1 MVKGSH
7 SEEVTQ
13 RLGGGGMSPAKV
25 QAKGR
30 VRRNEP
36 DCWRTGKKASR
47 RAGAES
53 RREVRAGGGLQT
65 PDPRGGSL

>member
-1 MVKGSH
+1 
-7 SEEVTQ
+7 
-13 RLGGGGMSPAKV
+13 MSPAKV